1 MSKFTQRLSI
11 FLIVTLVLGLVL
23 PVKASAATGKVTDL
37 TIHKITGSEETT
49 ATYDQLVNGTAPAG
63 SKPISN
69 ISFTYWKV
77 TSEQL
82 KQLKANPQNYDTLE
96 KVRTLLSEPTG
107 TTPKTAADGT
117 TKVPNLAE
125 GYYWFIE
132 DKSTAIKDAKA
143 VPFGLELPI
152 TNEAGTGYINDL
164 HVFPKNTLQDLPTI
178 DKDVKSD
185 DTKSASFAVGESFNW
200 IIQPSVPEDFVS
212 RVNFDLANDLG
223 NLLNRTVAMI
233 NKYDG
238 GKIPTLNGN
247 VTEFDGDLGQTAED
261 VITEYTEL
269 MDKMQFSDG
278 LNAIWKLVARTNKYI
293 DETQPWV
300 LAKDETRKAEL
311 DSVMVHLAASLR
323 VIAVLIQPVMTHAP
337 KEIFNQLGLDEAD
350 MAIEGLNYSD
360 FPANKVVIEK
370 GTPIFPRLDVEE
382 EVAYIKDQMTVSDKK
397 KGRKAMAVNHTD
409 EDSTDW
415 NPEDVELNLTLPQ
428 TTFDQFEPN
437 ELKVAEIIQVE
448 KVQNADKLLKF
459 RLDAGDPD
467 HRQILSGVAEFYPEP
482 EDLLGKKVVIVANL
496 KPRKMKGEI
505 SQGMIL
511 SAEYDGKLKLIT
523 VDEDIKNG
531 AIVG

>member
-107 TTPKTAADGT
+107 TTSKTAADGT

-185 DTKSASFAVGESFNW
+185 NTKSASFAVGESFNW
-200 IIQPSVPEDFVS
+200 IIQPSVPKGIEEYEKFEVTDTIDS
-212 RVNFDLANDLG
+212 RLTFQGTEKVKV
-223 NLLNRTVAMI
+223 TI
-233 NKYDG
+233 
-238 GKIPTLNGN
+238 NGN
-247 VTEFDGDLGQTAED
+247 VLSSGDYTATYSNNKLVVSFTKAGLGKLNVENPKLEIFVPTMINDTAVMGLPISNDATLNFDNGHGVTTQPGTDTPPPTVPPTDIPKVYTGGKKFVKTNGQGTNLGEAEFVIMNGAGDYLVQDGNLKVSWTKSENDATKFISSADGKFEVKGLAYGDDNANNTGATTYKIKEVKAPKGYSLPTNPVTEFTVNSTSYHADPSAT
-261 VITEYTEL
+261 
-269 MDKMQFSDG
+269 
-278 LNAIWKLVARTNKYI
+278 
-293 DETQPWV
+293 V
-300 LAKDETRKAEL
+300 LAD
-311 DSVMVHLAASLR
+311 AA
-323 VIAVLIQPVMTHAP
+323 AQ
-337 KEIFNQLGLDEAD
+337 
-350 MAIEGLNYSD
+350 
-360 FPANKVVIEK
+360 
-370 GTPIFPRLDVEE
+370 
-382 EVAYIKDQMTVSDKK
+382 
-397 KGRKAMAVNHTD
+397 
-409 EDSTDW
+409 
-415 NPEDVELNLTLPQ
+415 
-428 TTFDQFEPN
+428 
-437 ELKVAEIIQVE
+437 EIINKKTEIPNTGGIGTVIFT
-448 KVQNADKLLKF
+448 VIGIGLMALALVFF
-459 RLDAGDPD
+459 R
-467 HRQILSGVAEFYPEP
+467 
-482 EDLLGKKVVIVANL
+482 
-496 KPRKMKGEI
+496 RK
-505 SQGMIL
+505 Q
-511 SAEYDGKLKLIT
+511 A
-523 VDEDIKNG
+523 
-531 AIVG
+531 